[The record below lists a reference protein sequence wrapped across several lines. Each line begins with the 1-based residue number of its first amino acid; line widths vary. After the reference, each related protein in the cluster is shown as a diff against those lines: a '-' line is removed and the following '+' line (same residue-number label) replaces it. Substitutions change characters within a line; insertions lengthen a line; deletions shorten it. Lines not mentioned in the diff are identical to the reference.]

1 MTTADTAR
9 PTTIH
14 TAQQPYGGVLDTIK
28 TERGERKDP
37 GCYLQLVAEPQE
49 WGSLPGIRAALML
62 FRKGLGGFC
71 KRLACRAGKTTTDQS
86 ISSSPSGKSVVH
98 FLAAARPSCLS
109 EKSLCAFTKASR
121 AARSRSEEHTSE
133 LQSLRHLVCRLLL

>member
-49 WGSLPGIRAALML
+49 WGSLPGSGAALML
-62 FRKGLGGFC
+62 VRKVLVRFH
-71 KRLACRAGKTTTDQS
+71 KSFACRA
-86 ISSSPSGKSVVH
+86 
-98 FLAAARPSCLS
+98 FLRGGLF
-109 EKSLCAFTKASR
+109 E
-121 AARSRSEEHTSE
+121 
-133 LQSLRHLVCRLLL
+133 